1 MTEQS
6 IEAVCAIGLFD
17 ARLDQLRSI
26 LGEFPAG
33 RVWVRPQPGMVS
45 LGNLVCHVAGSM
57 RYWFENG
64 IARGNWVR
72 DRDNEFHREGD
83 LAREQLREHLDQ
95 TRTHCDPILL
105 GIDAQQWDSSRHF
118 HEASYTVREIVLHQV
133 GHVSYHVGQAAF
145 LRRLVA
151 ELPAQP

>member
-6 IEAVCAIGLFD
+6 VEAACAVALFD

-26 LGEFPAG
+26 LDEFPAD
-33 RVWVRPQPGMVS
+33 RVWIRPQPGMVS
-45 LGNLVCHVAGSM
+45 LGNLMCHVAGSM

-64 IARGNWVR
+64 IAQGHWTRNR
-72 DRDNEFHREGD
+72 DHEFLREGD
-83 LAREQLREHLDQ
+83 LNPEQLREHLDE
-95 TRTHCDPILL
+95 TRAHCDPILV
-105 GIDAQQWDSSRHF
+105 GIDAQQWDSSRQF
-118 HEASYTVREIVLHQV
+118 HDEAYTVREIVLHQV

-151 ELPAQP
+151 KLPAQS